1 MFTEQIS
8 EAFISHLK
16 EQMLVYDFKD
26 YDEFTTVKK
35 FIQNVAKDL
44 KVE

>member
-8 EAFISHLK
+8 EAFVSYLK
-16 EQMLVYDFKD
+16 EKMLVYDFKD
-26 YDEFTTVKK
+26 YDEFMTVKK
-35 FIQNVAKDL
+35 FIQKVAKDL